1 MKLIKSILLLFVLML
16 PLISVRVVFHYQQKS
31 IHKSIKKRIKKGVKE
46 SDLVLLKIPVSLEKS
61 KNNRFKRIHSR
72 EFCLDGEMYDIVR
85 QELHTDTTYYWCIW
99 DKEET
104 ALFARLDQMVSKALG
119 ANPEVV
125 KNKKAL
131 QHFYNSLYFQE
142 YSFSII
148 PVQPGYYFHLE
159 KTSKQKFY
167 TYPPPLP
174 PPRLS

>member
-1 MKLIKSILLLFVLML
+1 MKLIKSILLLSVLML

-31 IHKSIKKRIKKGVKE
+31 IHKSIKKKIKKGVKE
-46 SDLVLLKIPVSLEKS
+46 SDLILLKIPVSLEQS

-85 QELHTDTTYYWCIW
+85 QELHNDTTYYWCIW

-104 ALFARLDQMVSKALG
+104 ALFAQLKQMVSKAMG
-119 ANPEVV
+119 ANPEVI

-131 QHFYNSLYFQE
+131 QHFYNSLYFQD
-142 YSFSII
+142 YSFSIN

-159 KTSKQKFY
+159 KIPILMFY
-167 TYPPPLP
+167 IYPPPLP